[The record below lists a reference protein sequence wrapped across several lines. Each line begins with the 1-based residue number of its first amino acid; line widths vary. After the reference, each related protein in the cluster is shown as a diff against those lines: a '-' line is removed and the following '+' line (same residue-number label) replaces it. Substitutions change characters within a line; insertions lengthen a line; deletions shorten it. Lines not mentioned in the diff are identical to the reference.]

1 MLICYASWIHITW
14 WYVRLVSLPLW
25 SSLSA
30 ERLQQLLLEM
40 PEYRPHVQALAAS
53 RGRLEATFLPGLLA
67 DLVALLQNRTR
78 PEMGLGQEPLSAS
91 EAQLVQ
97 YACRFLVLVVDLLAQ
112 LPTRRFFR
120 VLLEDSHFYTQ
131 CHLSR
136 AHHTL
141 FIKPLLNCYE
151 SSVLLAFC
159 L

>member
-1 MLICYASWIHITW
+1 LYAIVDQLPEYSCR
-14 WYVRLVSLPLW
+14 VVSLPLW

-30 ERLQQLLLEM
+30 ERLQQLLQEM
-40 PEYRPHVQALAAS
+40 PEYRPHAQALAAS
-53 RGRLEATFLPGLLA
+53 KQRLEATFLPGLLA
-67 DLVALLQNRTR
+67 DLVALLARTR
-78 PEMGLGQEPLSAS
+78 PGMGQSGQAPLSAA

-136 AHHTL
+136 ASTCWL
-141 FIKPLLNCYE
+141 ALLVARC
-151 SSVLLAFC
+151 SLSC
-159 L
+159 